1 MHPTR
6 SFTFS
11 CLALVM
17 LLGLSGRAFSSIVA
31 AGTNPACKPSL
42 VHFATIQLAVN
53 AVPAGS
59 TVDVCPGTYPEQVV
73 INKNL
78 TLQGVADA
86 GQDAAVIVAP
96 GGGLLQNTSSLATGN
111 PIAAQILVQAPAT
124 SVKLSNLTVDGSNNG
139 ITGGCPGT
147 GSPVPDPMGIYYQ
160 NASGTVTRASV
171 LNEVLGAGLTGCQG
185 GLGIFVQ
192 SGGGGTST
200 VSITNNNVEN
210 YQKNGITGN
219 EAGTTVTIKGN
230 TVIGQGPTSG
240 AAENSIQIG
249 FGATGSISGNT
260 VGSDVWTPDVFGDTG
275 DAAAG
280 LLVYAS
286 QSVAITSNNVNNTQ
300 YGIALAGDPSSGSA
314 DHNVVTKNTVSTTHL
329 YDGIDLCGNYNTASN
344 NAINGSDESG
354 VHVDDTCNTG
364 ATGNNATFNTINSA
378 CAGIL
383 IGPSASSSTTVPNTY
398 YNVGTLQLSSTNV
411 CTPALKPV
419 KKSAVAKVSA
429 ARP

>member
-1 MHPTR
+1 
-6 SFTFS
+6 
-11 CLALVM
+11 M
-17 LLGLSGRAFSSIVA
+17 LLGLSAQAFATTVA
-31 AGTNPACKPSL
+31 VGTCTSFI
-42 VHFATIQLAVN
+42 HFASIQLAVSS
-53 AVPAGS
+53 VPAGS
-59 TVDVCPGTYPEQVV
+59 TIDICPGTYPEQIV
-73 INKNL
+73 INKKL
-78 TLQGVADA
+78 TLQGVVAG

-96 GGGLLQNTSSLATGN
+96 TTGLVQNASSLATGN

-124 SVKLSNLTVDGSNNG
+124 AVKFSNLTVDGSKNQ
-139 ITGGCPGT
+139 ITGGCG
-147 GSPVPDPMGIYYQ
+147 VPDPIGIYYQ
-160 NASGTVTRASV
+160 NASGTVTRTSV
-171 LNEVLGAGLTGCQG
+171 LNEVLGAGLTGCQA

-200 VSITNNNVEN
+200 VSITSNNVEN

-219 EAGTTVTIKGN
+219 EVGTTVTITGN

-249 FGATGSISGNT
+249 FGATGTITGNT
-260 VGSDVWTPDVFGDTG
+260 VGSDIWAPDVITDPG

-286 QSVAITSNNVNNTQ
+286 QNVTITSNNVNNTQ
-300 YGIALAGDPSSGSA
+300 FGIALAGDSTNGSA
-314 DHNVVTKNTVSTTHL
+314 DHNVITKNTVSATHIF
-329 YDGIDLCGNYNTASN
+329 DGIDLCGNNNTASN

-354 VHVDDTCNTG
+354 VHVDDTCTG
-364 ATGNNATFNTINSA
+364 ANGNTATFNTINSA

-383 IGPSASSSTTVPNTY
+383 IGPSASGSTTAPNTY
-398 YNVGTLQLSSTNV
+398 FNAGTLQLNGTNV

-419 KKSAVAKVSA
+419 KKSAVAKVLSA

>member
-1 MHPTR
+1 
-6 SFTFS
+6 
-11 CLALVM
+11 M
-17 LLGLSGRAFSSIVA
+17 LLGLSGQAFSSIVA

-96 GGGLLQNTSSLATGN
+96 GGGLLPNTSSLATGN

-260 VGSDVWTPDVFGDTG
+260 VGSDVWAPDVFGDTG

-300 YGIALAGDPSSGSA
+300 YGIALAGDPSNGSA
-314 DHNVVTKNTVSTTHL
+314 DHNVVTKNTVSATHL

-364 ATGNNATFNTINSA
+364 ATGNTATFNTINSA

-383 IGPSASSSTTVPNTY
+383 IGPSASSPTTSPNTY
-398 YNVGTLQLSSTNV
+398 YNVGTLQLSGTDT

-419 KKSAVAKVSA
+419 KKSAVAKVLSA

>member
-11 CLALVM
+11 CLALVI
-17 LLGLSGRAFSSIVA
+17 LLGLSGQAFATTVA
-31 AGTNPACKPSL
+31 VGTCTSFI
-42 VHFATIQLAVN
+42 HFASIQLAVN
-53 AVPAGS
+53 SVPAGS
-59 TVDVCPGTYPEQVV
+59 TIDICPGTYPEQIV
-73 INKNL
+73 INKKL
-78 TLQGVADA
+78 TLQGVVA
-86 GQDAAVIVAP
+86 GAQDAAVIVAP
-96 GGGLLQNTSSLATGN
+96 TTGLVQNASSLATGN

-124 SVKLSNLTVDGSNNG
+124 AVKFSNLTVDGSNNQ
-139 ITGGCPGT
+139 ITGGCGA
-147 GSPVPDPMGIYYQ
+147 PDPIGIYYQ
-160 NASGTVTRASV
+160 NASGTVTRTSV
-171 LNEVLGAGLTGCQG
+171 LNEVLGAGLTGCQA

-200 VSITNNNVEN
+200 VSITSNNVEN

-219 EAGTTVTIKGN
+219 EVGTTVTITGN

-249 FGATGSISGNT
+249 FGATGTITGNT
-260 VGSDVWTPDVFGDTG
+260 VGSDVWAPDVITDPA

-286 QSVAITSNNVNNTQ
+286 QKVTITSNNVNNTQ
-300 YGIALAGDPSSGSA
+300 FGIALAGDSTNGSA
-314 DHNVVTKNTVSTTHL
+314 DHNVITKNTVSATHIF
-329 YDGIDLCGNYNTASN
+329 DGIDLCGNNNTASN

-354 VHVDDTCNTG
+354 VHVDDTCTG
-364 ATGNNATFNTINSA
+364 ANGNTATFNTINSA

-383 IGPSASSSTTVPNTY
+383 IGPSASGSTTAPNAY
-398 YNVGTLQLSSTNV
+398 FNAGTLQLSGTNV

>member
-1 MHPTR
+1 MRSAR

-11 CLALVM
+11 CLALVV
-17 LLGLSGRAFSSIVA
+17 LVALSGQASSTTVA
-31 AGTNPACKPSL
+31 VGTCTGL

-53 AVPAGS
+53 SVPAGS
-59 TVDVCPGTYPEQVV
+59 IIDICPGTYPEQVA

-78 TLQGVADA
+78 TLKGVVAG

-96 GGGLLQNTSSLATGN
+96 AGGLVPNANSLATGN
-111 PIAAQILVQAPAT
+111 AIAAQILVQAPAT
-124 SVKLSNLTVDGSNNG
+124 AVKFNNLTVDGSNNG
-139 ITGGCPGT
+139 IAGCLPNPIGF
-147 GSPVPDPMGIYYQ
+147 YYQ
-160 NASGTVTRASV
+160 NASGTISRTSV
-171 LNEVLGAGLTGCQG
+171 LNEVLGTGLTGCQG

-210 YQKNGITGN
+210 YQKNGITAN
-219 EAGTTVTIKGN
+219 EAGTTATITGN

-249 FGATGSISGNT
+249 FGATGTISGNT
-260 VGSDVWTPDVFGDTG
+260 VGSDVWSPDVFGDTG

-286 QSVAITSNNVNNTQ
+286 SHVTISSNNVNNTQ
-300 YGIALAGDPSSGSA
+300 FGIALAGDPTSGSA
-314 DHNVVTKNTVSTTHL
+314 DYNTVTKNTVSATHF
-329 YDGIDLCGNYNTASN
+329 YDGIDLCGNNN
-344 NAINGSDESG
+344 NATSNIINGSDESG
-354 VHVDDTCNTG
+354 VHVDDSCNTG
-364 ATGNNATFNTINSA
+364 AAGNTATSNTINSA

-383 IGPSASSSTTVPNTY
+383 IGPTASSSTTVPNTY
-398 YNVGTLQLSSTNV
+398 FNVGRLQLSGTNV
-411 CTPALKPV
+411 CTPALSPV
-419 KKSAVAKVSA
+419 KKSAVAKALSA

>member
-1 MHPTR
+1 
-6 SFTFS
+6 
-11 CLALVM
+11 M
-17 LLGLSGRAFSSIVA
+17 LIGLSGQAFSSIVA

-78 TLQGVADA
+78 TLQGVSDA
-86 GQDAAVIVAP
+86 GQDAAVIVVP

-124 SVKLSNLTVDGSNNG
+124 SVKVSNLTVDGNNNG
-139 ITGGCPGT
+139 LTAGCPGT

-200 VSITNNNVEN
+200 VSITSSNVEN

-219 EAGTTVTIKGN
+219 EVGTTVTIKGN

-260 VGSDVWTPDVFGDTG
+260 VGSDVWAPDVFGDTG

-286 QSVAITSNNVNNTQ
+286 QSVTITSNNVNNTQ
-300 YGIALAGDPSSGSA
+300 YGIALAGDPGSGSA
-314 DHNVVTKNTVSTTHL
+314 DHNVVTKNTVSATHL

-364 ATGNNATFNTINSA
+364 ATGNTATFNTINSA

-383 IGPSASSSTTVPNTY
+383 IGPSASSSTTTSNTY
-398 YNVGTLQLSSTNV
+398 YNVGTQQLSSTNV

>member
-6 SFTFS
+6 SFAFS
-11 CLALVM
+11 CLALVI
-17 LLGLSGRAFSSIVA
+17 LLGLGGQAFSTTVA
-31 AGTNPACKPSL
+31 AGNPACKPSL
-42 VHFATIQLAVN
+42 VHFATIQLEVN
-53 AVPAGS
+53 AVPGGS
-59 TVDVCPGTYPEQVV
+59 TIDICPGNYPEQVV

-78 TLQGVADA
+78 TLQGVAD
-86 GQDAAVIVAP
+86 GGLDAAVIVAP

-111 PIAAQILVQAPAT
+111 SIAAQILVQAPAT
-124 SVKLSNLTVDGSNNG
+124 SVKVSNLTVDGSNNG
-139 ITGGCPGT
+139 ITGCGPN
-147 GSPVPDPMGIYYQ
+147 PIGIYYQ
-160 NASGTVTRASV
+160 NASGAVSRASV
-171 LNEVLGAGLTGCQG
+171 LNEVLGAGLTGCQA

-200 VSITNNNVEN
+200 VSIASSNVEN

-219 EAGTTVTIKGN
+219 EVGTTVTIKGN

-249 FGATGSISGNT
+249 FGATGTISGNT
-260 VGSDVWTPDVFGDTG
+260 VGSDVWAPDVFGDTG

-286 QSVAITSNNVNNTQ
+286 QNVTITSNNVNNTQ
-300 YGIALAGDPSSGSA
+300 YGIALAGDPSNGSA
-314 DHNVVTKNTVSTTHL
+314 DHNVVTKNTVSATHL
-329 YDGIDLCGNYNTASN
+329 YDGIDLCGSNNTASSN
-344 NAINGSDESG
+344 IINGSDESG
-354 VHVDDTCNTG
+354 VHIDDTCTG
-364 ATGNNATFNTINSA
+364 SAASDTAAFNTINSA

-383 IGPSASSSTTVPNTY
+383 IGPSASSPTTSSNTY
-398 YNVGTLQLSSTNV
+398 YNVGTLQLSGTDT

-419 KKSAVAKVSA
+419 KKTVVAKALSA

>member
-17 LLGLSGRAFSSIVA
+17 LIGLSGQAFSSTVA
-31 AGTNPACKPSL
+31 AGNPACKPSL

-86 GQDAAVIVAP
+86 GHDAAVIVAP
-96 GGGLLQNTSSLATGN
+96 GGGLVQNASSLATGN

-139 ITGGCPGT
+139 LTAGCG
-147 GSPVPDPMGIYYQ
+147 VPNPMGIYYQ
-160 NASGTVTRASV
+160 NASGTVIRASV

-219 EAGTTVTIKGN
+219 EVGTTVTITGN

-249 FGATGSISGNT
+249 FGATGTITGNT
-260 VGSDVWTPDVFGDTG
+260 VGSDVWAPDVFGDTG

-280 LLVYAS
+280 VLVYAS
-286 QSVAITSNNVNNTQ
+286 QSVNITSNNVSNTQ

-314 DHNVVTKNTVSTTHL
+314 DHNIVTKNTVSATHL
-329 YDGIDLCGNYNTASN
+329 YDGIDLCGSN
-344 NAINGSDESG
+344 NSASHNIINGSDESG
-354 VHVDDTCNTG
+354 VHIDDTCTGSATSNT
-364 ATGNNATFNTINSA
+364 ATFNTINSA

-383 IGPSASSSTTVPNTY
+383 IGPSASGSTTAPNTY
-398 YNVGTLQLSSTNV
+398 FNVGTLQLSNTDT

-419 KKSAVAKVSA
+419 KQSAVAKALSA

>member
-6 SFTFS
+6 SFAFS
-11 CLALVM
+11 CLALVI
-17 LLGLSGRAFSSIVA
+17 LLGLGGQAFSTTVA
-31 AGTNPACKPSL
+31 AGNPACKPSL

-53 AVPAGS
+53 AVPGGS
-59 TVDVCPGTYPEQVV
+59 TIDICPGNYPEQVV

-78 TLQGVADA
+78 TLQGVAD
-86 GQDAAVIVAP
+86 GGLDAAVIVAP

-111 PIAAQILVQAPAT
+111 SIAAQILVQAPAT
-124 SVKLSNLTVDGSNNG
+124 SVKVSNLTVDGSNNG
-139 ITGGCPGT
+139 ITGCGPN
-147 GSPVPDPMGIYYQ
+147 PIGIYYQ
-160 NASGTVTRASV
+160 NASGAVSRASV
-171 LNEVLGAGLTGCQG
+171 LNEVLGAGLTGCQA

-200 VSITNNNVEN
+200 VSIASSNVEN

-219 EAGTTVTIKGN
+219 EVGTTVTIKGN

-249 FGATGSISGNT
+249 FGATGTISGNT
-260 VGSDVWTPDVFGDTG
+260 VGSDVWAPDVFGDTG

-286 QSVAITSNNVNNTQ
+286 QNVTITSNNVNNTQ
-300 YGIALAGDPSSGSA
+300 YGIALAGDPSNGSA
-314 DHNVVTKNTVSTTHL
+314 DHNVVTKNTVSATHL
-329 YDGIDLCGNYNTASN
+329 YDGIDLCGSNNTASSN
-344 NAINGSDESG
+344 IINGSDESG
-354 VHVDDTCNTG
+354 VHIDDTCTG
-364 ATGNNATFNTINSA
+364 SAASDTAAFNTINSA

-383 IGPSASSSTTVPNTY
+383 IGPSASSPTTSSNTY
-398 YNVGTLQLSSTNV
+398 YNVVTLQLSGTDT

-419 KKSAVAKVSA
+419 KKTVVAKALSA

>member
-6 SFTFS
+6 SFAFS
-11 CLALVM
+11 CLALVI
-17 LLGLSGRAFSSIVA
+17 LLGLGGQAFSTTVA
-31 AGTNPACKPSL
+31 AGNPARKPSL

-53 AVPAGS
+53 AVPGGS
-59 TVDVCPGTYPEQVV
+59 TIDICPGNYPEQVV

-78 TLQGVADA
+78 TLQGVAD
-86 GQDAAVIVAP
+86 GGLDAAVIVAP

-111 PIAAQILVQAPAT
+111 SIAAQILVQAPAT
-124 SVKLSNLTVDGSNNG
+124 SVKVSNLTVDGSNNG
-139 ITGGCPGT
+139 ITGCGPN
-147 GSPVPDPMGIYYQ
+147 PIGIYYQ
-160 NASGTVTRASV
+160 NASGAVSRASV
-171 LNEVLGAGLTGCQG
+171 LNEVLGAGLTGCQA

-200 VSITNNNVEN
+200 VSIASSNVEN

-219 EAGTTVTIKGN
+219 EVGTTVTIKGN

-249 FGATGSISGNT
+249 FGATGTISGNT
-260 VGSDVWTPDVFGDTG
+260 VGSDVWAPDVFGDTG

-286 QSVAITSNNVNNTQ
+286 QNVTITSNNVNNTQ
-300 YGIALAGDPSSGSA
+300 YGIALAGDPSNGSA
-314 DHNVVTKNTVSTTHL
+314 DHNVVTKNTVSATHL
-329 YDGIDLCGNYNTASN
+329 YDGIDLCGSNNTASSN
-344 NAINGSDESG
+344 IINGSDESG
-354 VHVDDTCNTG
+354 VHIDDTCTG
-364 ATGNNATFNTINSA
+364 SAASDTAAFNTINSA

-383 IGPSASSSTTVPNTY
+383 IGPSASSPTTSSNTY
-398 YNVGTLQLSSTNV
+398 YNVGTLQLSGTDT

-419 KKSAVAKVSA
+419 KKTVVAKALSA

>member
-1 MHPTR
+1 MHPNR
-6 SFTFS
+6 RFTFS

-17 LLGLSGRAFSSIVA
+17 LLGLGGQAFASIVA

-53 AVPAGS
+53 AVPGGS

-78 TLQGVADA
+78 TLQGIADA

-96 GGGLLQNTSSLATGN
+96 GGGLVQNTSSLATGN

-124 SVKLSNLTVDGSNNG
+124 SVKLSNLTVDGSNNR
-139 ITGGCPGT
+139 ITGGCG
-147 GSPVPDPMGIYYQ
+147 VPDPIGIYYQ
-160 NASGTVTRASV
+160 NASGAVSRASV
-171 LNEVLGAGLTGCQG
+171 LNEVLGAGLTGCQA

-200 VSITNNNVEN
+200 VSITSSNVEN

-219 EAGTTVTIKGN
+219 EAGTTVTIKAN
-230 TVIGQGPTSG
+230 TVIGQGSTSG

-249 FGATGSISGNT
+249 FGATGTISGNT
-260 VGSDVWTPDVFGDTG
+260 VGSDVWAPDVFGDTG
-275 DAAAG
+275 NAAAG

-286 QSVAITSNNVNNTQ
+286 QNVTITSNNVNNTQ
-300 YGIALAGDPSSGSA
+300 FGIALAGDPSSGSA
-314 DHNVVTKNTVSTTHL
+314 DHNVVTKNTVSATHL
-329 YDGIDLCGNYNTASN
+329 YDGIDLCGSNNTASSN
-344 NAINGSDESG
+344 IINGSDESG
-354 VHVDDTCNTG
+354 VHIDDTCTG
-364 ATGNNATFNTINSA
+364 SAASDTASFNTINSA

-383 IGPSASSSTTVPNTY
+383 IGPSASSPTTLSNTY
-398 YNVGTLQLSSTNV
+398 SNVGTLQLSGTDT

-419 KKSAVAKVSA
+419 KKSAVAKALSP